1 VVPRLQT
8 RTRMRWIVLGLLA
21 LSTSAD
27 AGDAESVTAA
37 SVAAAPLPGHESG
50 RIDEGD
56 GGDGAARIAV
66 RGLLFVP
73 KLAIEAVEAPIRG
86 AVWLNARYDVTG
98 AYERVFF
105 NDAHTIGVLPTGS
118 FDTHFGWSAGARFIA
133 RDLFDEHES
142 FDLGAAAGETWRVN
156 ASSSLRSGKRLGDH
170 VEVALAGSF
179 ERHPNDIFYGI
190 GNGDLRPGPPA
201 APIDP
206 RVDDTAILARY
217 RYEME
222 RVALVG
228 DYRQDKRLHVRA
240 TGSMEDLDL
249 GPSMKNGDDAPIDVT
264 YASAGLVGLSD
275 VKHAYGEL
283 EVRYDGRDRASPWD
297 SREVYS
303 SGGLAAAF
311 AGRVHRLDPGRDFTR
326 YGGELQY
333 YFRLADGPRVLA
345 TRFHFEGVTG
355 TRDDVPLTELPKL
368 GGAIFLRGYDT
379 DRFRDVV
386 AAVAS
391 AQYGWDLSHLL
402 DAALFVD
409 VGRVYPGV
417 DQLSLDHLRCGF
429 GAALDVH
436 GDSYFLTQISVA
448 SSIDGGIFFN
458 LAFNRAFDGTAQ
470 WR

>member
-1 VVPRLQT
+1 
-8 RTRMRWIVLGLLA
+8 MRWIVLGVLA

-27 AGDAESVTAA
+27 AGDAASVTAA

-56 GGDGAARIAV
+56 GGDGAARIAI

-73 KLAIEAVEAPIRG
+73 KLAVEAVEAPIRG

-105 NDAHTIGVLPTGS
+105 NDAHTVGVLPTGS

-156 ASSSLRSGKRLGDH
+156 ASSSLRSGKRFGDH

-228 DYRQDKRLHVRA
+228 DYRQGKQLHVRA

-249 GPSMKNGDDAPIDVT
+249 GPSMNSRSWAARSSCAATTPIGFAT
-264 YASAGLVGLSD
+264 WSRRSPRRSTAGISHTSSTPRCSSTSAAFIRGSISCRSIICAAASAPRST
-275 VKHAYGEL
+275 
-283 EVRYDGRDRASPWD
+283 
-297 SREVYS
+297 
-303 SGGLAAAF
+303 
-311 AGRVHRLDPGRDFTR
+311 FT
-326 YGGELQY
+326 
-333 YFRLADGPRVLA
+333 A
-345 TRFHFEGVTG
+345 TRT
-355 TRDDVPLTELPKL
+355 
-368 GGAIFLRGYDT
+368 
-379 DRFRDVV
+379 
-386 AAVAS
+386 S
-391 AQYGWDLSHLL
+391 
-402 DAALFVD
+402 
-409 VGRVYPGV
+409 
-417 DQLSLDHLRCGF
+417 
-429 GAALDVH
+429 
-436 GDSYFLTQISVA
+436 
-448 SSIDGGIFFN
+448 
-458 LAFNRAFDGTAQ
+458 
-470 WR
+470 